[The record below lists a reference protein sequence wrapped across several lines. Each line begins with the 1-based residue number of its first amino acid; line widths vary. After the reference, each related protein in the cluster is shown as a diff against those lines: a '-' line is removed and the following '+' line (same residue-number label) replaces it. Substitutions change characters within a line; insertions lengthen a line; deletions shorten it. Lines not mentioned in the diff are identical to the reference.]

1 MIRKSQACEKNCLT
15 STQSL
20 PPLPCRGDSTHLKLR
35 REVNRRLNSIPRIQ
49 RNIQVL
55 CSVVSKGF
63 RRVCSI
69 TYQDH
74 LHNISTADIPR
85 NTSKGLTVL
94 PMECAVKTTLRFS
107 RALVFQLQYYRNRL
121 RRVERHPTD
130 TKPSIVA
137 RSLEK

>member
-1 MIRKSQACEKNCLT
+1 M
-15 STQSL
+15 
-20 PPLPCRGDSTHLKLR
+20 LR
-35 REVNRRLNSIPRIQ
+35 
-49 RNIQVL
+49 
-55 CSVVSKGF
+55 SVVSK
-63 RRVCSI
+63 RILQVCSR

-74 LHNISTADIPR
+74 LHKISSAVMDIIRR

-107 RALVFQLQYYRNRL
+107 RALVIQLQYYRNRL